1 MAFDCIG
8 ASSTRTKKQAREAIS
23 VTSRALVIKRPSP
36 GSQPAGVFLLR
47 WMNLL
52 VARTGHA
59 DAAAACPLLRNERTQ
74 RVAIGATLARTTSN
88 ICPTLYELGED

>member
-23 VTSRALVIKRPSP
+23 VTSRAFVIKRPSP

-74 RVAIGATLARTTSN
+74 RVAIGAILARTTSN